1 MRIMQKVRLSHITL
15 GEKNLSREMSETH
28 SEDLHCC
35 FFFLEPILECD
46 VDLWNKDFM
55 QRSEEL
61 YDAMMNSHWEALDSV
76 DSPIPSFS

>member
-15 GEKNLSREMSETH
+15 GKKSREMSETLT
-28 SEDLHCC
+28 EWGFALL
-35 FFFLEPILECD
+35 FLEPIPECD

-61 YDAMMNSHWEALDSV
+61 YDAMMNCHWEALDSV

>member
-15 GEKNLSREMSETH
+15 GKKSIQRNVGDTQSG
-28 SEDLHCC
+28 DLHCG
-35 FFFLEPILECD
+35 FFFLEPIPECD

-61 YDAMMNSHWEALDSV
+61 YDAMMNCHWEALDSV
-76 DSPIPSFS
+76 DSPIPSVS

>member
-1 MRIMQKVRLSHITL
+1 MPPPPMGMPPMSTDMSGAVEQSHV
-15 GEKNLSREMSETH
+15 EA
-28 SEDLHCC
+28 EDIDEDNAE
-35 FFFLEPILECD
+35 EPIPECD

-61 YDAMMNSHWEALDSV
+61 YYAMMNCHWEALDSV